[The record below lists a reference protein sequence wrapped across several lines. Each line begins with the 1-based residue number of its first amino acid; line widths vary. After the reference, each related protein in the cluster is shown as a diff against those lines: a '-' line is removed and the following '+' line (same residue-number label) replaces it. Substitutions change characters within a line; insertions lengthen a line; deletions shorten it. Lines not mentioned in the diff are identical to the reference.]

1 MFFPRKVLAPGPGVE
16 LIVETRFRNLCTFI
30 YWKGSFTPFCFF
42 CTIKLETIGLHGDVR
57 VRMKIQF
64 GRTNETHPLVH
75 THRHLHHVC
84 CMQIQARGSSLACT
98 TNALL
103 HECSADAL
111 PPGLGCDGQKANLR
125 AGERALL
132 RRGEGGSR
140 GVQENR
146 PKNDSFLFS
155 HDLLGRRYVGQ
166 RSQNI
171 LPISFPSGRR
181 QNRCIL
187 VKGR

>member
-1 MFFPRKVLAPGPGVE
+1 MFFPPEEPCPRAWVE
-16 LIVETRFRNLCTFI
+16 LIVETRFRSLRTFI
-30 YWKGSFTPFCFF
+30 YWKGSFTPFCFS
-42 CTIKLETIGLHGDVR
+42 CTVKLETIGLHGNAR

-64 GRTNETHPLVH
+64 GRTNEAHPLIH
-75 THRHLHHVC
+75 THRHLHHVS
-84 CMQIQARGSSLACT
+84 CMQVQAGGPPLPCT

-103 HECSADAL
+103 HERSADTL
-111 PPGLGCDGQKANLR
+111 SPGLGCDGQKANLR

-132 RRGEGGSR
+132 RRGEGGPR

-155 HDLLGRRYVGQ
+155 HDLLGWRYVGQ

-171 LPISFPSGRR
+171 LSISFPSGRR